1 MFKAKEFLTDNQI
14 AHWDNG
20 SVNGARKD
28 KRCTSSHYQLCCPK
42 CNSSGNLLGIRKS
55 TGKANCFSCGSISDV
70 EFIKLQLEVSWSK
83 AKSLA
88 TSYSSTAVE
97 EVEASEKQSTLKK
110 IAETCT
116 LPPHKPLSNSAKKY
130 LRRRGLVPDILIDEY
145 RVVEGKGGEYD
156 KRIIFPIYLDGKL
169 VSYQG
174 MSYMEDKGK
183 RYKACSAD
191 KEVFKH
197 QDIAYGLSESKY
209 DIFIVC
215 EGLADCHSLNSVEV
229 GVAGCTFGVD
239 WSTHQ
244 MRMLKESGKKIYLMY
259 DSEPKARKRAEGL
272 CSALAVH
279 GIDVINISL
288 EDGKDPNDLEFSEI
302 DEILEY
308 LGI

>member
-1 MFKAKEFLTDNQI
+1 MFKAKEFLTDHQI
-14 AHWDNG
+14 PHWDSG
-20 SVNGARKD
+20 GVNGIRRD
-28 KRCTSSHYQLCCPK
+28 KRCVNSHYQLPCKK
-42 CNSSGNLLGIRKS
+42 CGSNGNLIGIRKS
-55 TGKANCFSCGSISDV
+55 NSRINCYSCGSISTV
-70 EFIKLQLEVSWSK
+70 EFIKLQLEISWTQ
-83 AKSLA
+83 AKQLA

-116 LPPHKPLSNSAKKY
+116 LPPHKELSNRAKKY
-130 LRRRGLVPDILIDEY
+130 LRGRGLDPQILIDEY

-156 KRIIFPIYLDGKL
+156 RRIIFPIYLGGKL

-174 MSYMEDKGK
+174 MSYIEDKGK

-197 QDIAYGLSESKY
+197 QDITYGLSESKY

-244 MRMLKESGKKIYLMY
+244 MRMLRESGKKVYLMY

-279 GIDVINISL
+279 GVEIENLSL
-288 EDGKDPNDLEFSEI
+288 GDGLDPNDLSFEEI
-302 DEILEY
+302 DEILEF
-308 LGI
+308 LNI